1 MPTKEGLCGGVEDTR
16 QHVQAFERAVV
27 VAEEISTFL
36 LWSGHRELAA
46 YRSGMLPPL
55 VSLLTLSL
63 VLFSAF
69 LHASWNAATKR
80 SANPT
85 VFFLCLEAATVVVC
99 APMLLFVDWTAFSE
113 RLWLLLAGTAVA
125 HGLYSVW
132 LTTAYERADLSLVYP
147 ISRSTPALT
156 PLPAVLLLGE
166 RLSAIGLIG
175 IAVVLV
181 GIWVMQ
187 VEGRGDLWLRLRDP
201 GLVYAYPTLL
211 STVVYSLIDKEGMAT
226 FDAAGWSSPLP
237 RAVVYY
243 YLMTALHLPFFWL
256 FGRRRLS
263 LSTVRQLVRREGR
276 SLPILVIAALVSY
289 SLILEILRVVP
300 VSYVVAVRQTSV
312 VFALLLGIFWLRER
326 PGRRR
331 LFGAALTLIGVA
343 LIGAA

>member
-1 MPTKEGLCGGVEDTR
+1 MAAPC
-16 QHVQAFERAVV
+16 
-27 VAEEISTFL
+27 
-36 LWSGHRELAA
+36 GHRG
-46 YRSGMLPPL
+46 RS
-55 VSLLTLSL
+55 
-63 VLFSAF
+63 
-69 LHASWNAATKR
+69 R
-80 SANPT
+80 
-85 VFFLCLEAATVVVC
+85 
-99 APMLLFVDWTAFSE
+99 
-113 RLWLLLAGTAVA
+113 
-125 HGLYSVW
+125 LYSVW

-166 RLSAIGLIG
+166 RLSAVGLIG

-201 GLVYAYPTLL
+201 GLVYAYLTLL

-237 RAVVYY
+237 RAVYYYYYYYYYY

-263 LSTVRQLVRREGR
+263 LSTVRQLVRRGGR

-289 SLILEILRVVP
+289 SLMLEILRVVP

>member
-1 MPTKEGLCGGVEDTR
+1 M
-16 QHVQAFERAVV
+16 A
-27 VAEEISTFL
+27 
-36 LWSGHRELAA
+36 
-46 YRSGMLPPL
+46 
-55 VSLLTLSL
+55 
-63 VLFSAF
+63 
-69 LHASWNAATKR
+69 
-80 SANPT
+80 
-85 VFFLCLEAATVVVC
+85 
-99 APMLLFVDWTAFSE
+99 
-113 RLWLLLAGTAVA
+113 
-125 HGLYSVW
+125 
-132 LTTAYERADLSLVYP
+132 
-147 ISRSTPALT
+147 
-156 PLPAVLLLGE
+156 
-166 RLSAIGLIG
+166 
-175 IAVVLV
+175 LV

-276 SLPILVIAALVSY
+276 SLPILVITALVSY